1 MWLRH
6 SNQPQSVKE
15 SVGIRGGK
23 KTFADWLHKGALL
36 PFTSSTTLPS
46 DVIFHFLFLP
56 DDIIHEM
63 KLCYF
68 L

>member
-23 KTFADWLHKGALL
+23 KNICGLASQGGTVAIHFVNHT
-36 PFTSSTTLPS
+36 PIRRYISFSLPS
-46 DVIFHFLFLP
+46 R
-56 DDIIHEM
+56 
-63 KLCYF
+63 
-68 L
+68 